1 MDTEFHP
8 DKKPDVCPN
17 PNQAAAAAAKLE
29 VTGEPIQTTIKML
42 IAKHVAVT
50 STLPVF
56 EQFVPSRP
64 DVPQKALDMLSDE
77 AARHTRRIAS
87 ASPRNSRVLAHN
99 VSTRDG
105 I

>member
-1 MDTEFHP
+1 
-8 DKKPDVCPN
+8 
-17 PNQAAAAAAKLE
+17 
-29 VTGEPIQTTIKML
+29 ML

-56 EQFVPSRP
+56 EQYVPSRP

-77 AARHTRRIAS
+77 AAKAYHA
-87 ASPRNSRVLAHN
+87 RNRERVAKNAAEPVAHD
-99 VSTRDG
+99 VSTGNG